1 MVSSPVGNP
10 AGSMAAQE
18 TGEET
23 AAVRSLDCLLR
34 PWSVAVIGAS
44 AENGSLNGRLLRFLL
59 SHGYDGPIYPV
70 NPRRQE
76 LQGLK
81 VYPSIRDTPE
91 PPDLAV
97 VSVPAASVP
106 SVVTECAERGV
117 GAAVILTS
125 GFSEAHSGGRAME
138 KEILEVASSKG
149 LRVLGP
155 NCEGF
160 LNLARNLAV
169 GFSPVFERNSFCLE
183 PRPSVA
189 VVSQSGG
196 LGFAV
201 LDAAAGSNLNVSF
214 VVTTGN
220 EIDVDVL
227 DVTEHLLDEPGVRVV
242 ALIIEGLREPTRL
255 AAVAARAAGLGKR
268 IVVAK
273 LGTSVAGGRAAVRH
287 TNHYAGSDELYRA
300 NFRRSGVIEAR
311 DQEELV
317 DLALILCEERPMRG
331 PRIGI
336 IASSGGSGV
345 WLADACARNGLR
357 VPELTPATQASISAV
372 LPAYGSPVNPVDV
385 TAQAIASG
393 HLSPV
398 LGIMAECG
406 EVDAIAIATS
416 LSSPDRL
423 STEES
428 ALAEIVKN
436 SAIPVSV
443 YSYTHPAPECI
454 ERMERI
460 GVPWFASP
468 ARAGRALSV
477 LLQASED
484 GEKRARQSEGSSSLG
499 G

>member
-1 MVSSPVGNP
+1 
-10 AGSMAAQE
+10 MAARE
-18 TGEET
+18 TGAET
-23 AAVRSLDCLLR
+23 AAGRSLNCLLHPR
-34 PWSVAVIGAS
+34 SIAVIGAS
-44 AENGSLNGRLLRFLL
+44 PENGSLNGRLLRFLL
-59 SHGYDGPIYPV
+59 SYGYEGPIYPV

-81 VYPSIRDTPE
+81 VYPSIRDTPGA
-91 PPDLAV
+91 PDLAV

-106 SVVTECAERGV
+106 GVVTDCAESGV
-117 GAAVILTS
+117 GAVLVLTS
-125 GFSEAHSGGRAME
+125 GFSEAHSDGRSME

-149 LRVLGP
+149 LTVLGP

-160 LNLARNLAV
+160 LNLTRNLAV
-169 GFSPVFERNSFCLE
+169 GFSPVFERNAFRLE
-183 PRPSVA
+183 ARPSIA

-201 LDAAAGSNLNVSF
+201 LDAAARRNLNVSF

-220 EIDVDVL
+220 EVDVDVM
-227 DVTEHLLDEPGVRVV
+227 DVTDYLLDEPGVRVV
-242 ALIIEGLREPTRL
+242 ALIIEGLREPARL
-255 AAVAARAAGLGKR
+255 AAMAARAAALRKR

-273 LGTSVAGGRAAVRH
+273 LGTSVAGRRAAVRH
-287 TNHYAGSDELYRA
+287 TNHYAGPNELYRTS
-300 NFRRSGVIEAR
+300 FRRSGVIEAR

-317 DLALILCEERPMRG
+317 DLALILCEERLMRG

-345 WLADACARNGLR
+345 WLADACERNGLR
-357 VPELTPATQASISAV
+357 VPALTAATQRSVSAF

-385 TAQAIASG
+385 TAQAIANG
-393 HLSPV
+393 RLSPV
-398 LGIMAECG
+398 LRIMAECG

-454 ERMERI
+454 GRMARI

-468 ARAGRALSV
+468 ARTGRSLSV

-484 GEKRARQSEGSSSLG
+484 DEKRARQSEGSSSLG